1 VLDSGLRRDDD
12 VSGVTEVT
20 VLLVLVAIA
29 MVLGLALLL
38 VKHLLIARILRQ
50 LNERMARE
58 QADRDDNRP

>member
-1 VLDSGLRRDDD
+1 
-12 VSGVTEVT
+12 VT